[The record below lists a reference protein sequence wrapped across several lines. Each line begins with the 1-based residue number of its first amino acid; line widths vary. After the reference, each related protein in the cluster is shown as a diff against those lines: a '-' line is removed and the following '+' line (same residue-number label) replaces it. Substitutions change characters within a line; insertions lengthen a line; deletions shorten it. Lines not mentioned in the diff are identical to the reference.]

1 MSPAD
6 SAAGAISVVAYGVVA
21 AAPET
26 AAEGCRFP
34 LFVPA
39 AADGSEGVEQQVLA
53 VTEQAARL
61 AACLVPGDRVF
72 VRGTLTARQA
82 EPAPPPAGGDPFL
95 IEAEGL
101 ALELP
106 SRQEGAAASAPAGAS
121 DADRP
126 PAPAGGGS
134 DPLGRLAALSS
145 EHAAGGRFHEAVR
158 AAELALAACPRG
170 SEAAEVRARLLR
182 RLAAALGNAGQ
193 EAAAVERLRE
203 AVRSAPGSDAPL
215 LEAAAADLALA
226 LSRCGEP
233 EAARAACLRHLEAA
247 RTRPDGVFARLRA
260 LQRLSEIEFAAGRA
274 GAALEACREQ
284 IETLSTVP
292 GGEDD
297 RVRALHRFAR
307 LCEGLGD
314 PAAAERTCRAAIRLA
329 GSCSDPEGQEAEGR
343 RLLAAL
349 LLGRGDPGAA
359 AAECGLAVD
368 ALRTRPGRDAEFAAV
383 LLLKSI
389 AHERAGE
396 SGAAIEAMATALEP
410 LRALPGQAE
419 VLLEVL
425 GDLGEALLR
434 AGRGGQA
441 RPVLVEQLRML
452 RGRPGTGER
461 RRLLLERL
469 EALGGDL
476 RDGSPSFSGA
486 DE

>member
-1 MSPAD
+1 MTGPAG

-26 AAEGCRFP
+26 GAEGCRFP

-53 VTEQAARL
+53 AAEQAARL

-72 VRGTLTARQA
+72 VRGTLSARRA
-82 EPAPPPAGGDPFL
+82 EPAPSPAGEDPFL

-106 SRQEGAAASAPAGAS
+106 PRQEGAAAPAAAGAA
-121 DADRP
+121 DAERP
-126 PAPAGGGS
+126 QQPADGGP
-134 DPLGRLAALSS
+134 DPLARLAAPSP
-145 EHAAGGRFHEAVR
+145 EHAAGA
-158 AAELALAACPRG
+158 
-170 SEAAEVRARLLR
+170 RARLLR
-182 RLAAALGNAGQ
+182 RLAATLGNAGQ

-203 AVRSAPGSDAPL
+203 AVRSAPGSDASL
-215 LEAAAADLALA
+215 LEAAEADLALA

-247 RTRPDGVFARLRA
+247 RARADGVYARLRA

-274 GAALEACREQ
+274 EAALEACREQ
-284 IETLSTVP
+284 IETLSTIP
-292 GGEDD
+292 GSEDE
-297 RVRALHRFAR
+297 RLGALHRFAR
-307 LCEGLGD
+307 LCGELGD

-329 GSCSDPEGQEAEGR
+329 GSCSDPEAQEAEGR
-343 RLLAAL
+343 RLLASL
-349 LLGRGDPGAA
+349 LLDRGDPSAA
-359 AAECGLAVD
+359 AAECGLAAE
-368 ALRTRPGRDAEFAAV
+368 ALQARPGREPEFAAA

-389 AHERAGE
+389 AHGRAGE
-396 SGAAIEAMATALEP
+396 SEAAIEAMTLALEP
-410 LRALPGQAE
+410 LRALPGHAE

-425 GDLGEALLR
+425 GELGETLLR
-434 AGRGGQA
+434 AGRGVQA

-452 RGRPGTGER
+452 RGRPGSGPR

-469 EALGGDL
+469 ETLGGA
-476 RDGSPSFSGA
+476 RP
-486 DE
+486 